1 MKQIYLPA
9 LTALTTAD
17 ADAIRNIVATLVK
30 EIESLH
36 SEIQYVKKTQQ
47 NMYASP
53 FARRRM

>member
-36 SEIQYVKKTQQ
+36 NEVQYLKKTQE